1 MFLAVALVGAT
12 GGVNAQDV
20 KTASVRMTYV
30 DGNNVDVSY
39 GEIPAGQTA
48 KAGYNMIERGE
59 VKAAK
64 LEWGVSYITYI
75 EVDASAIEGQILSAT
90 FTADFSG
97 STDSKRQGVYGVGY
111 NTSEWLSN
119 MTYNTAD
126 RTITTLESTQN
137 TKTKSASTF
146 ESKSFDI
153 IKALKDD
160 ADKKVTILVYST
172 NAAGG
177 YIKNPKVEITA
188 SSATLY
194 TATFN
199 EQNGLTPSVT
209 IYTDEACTSEIS
221 ADFLSDKTTYY
232 YIAKCEGYEDYK
244 GNFTVS
250 GKDITV
256 NFSMVE
262 KPKFAYTV
270 NLTSDNGILKC
281 IYSNEQIYS
290 GMTIDY
296 SYPKYISDENGKVTY
311 ICSKNIYSGSVSPT
325 ETGSTDI
332 NYTKYDGVA
341 YFQEVENVNNKV
353 GVADSKLSSGKAVRG
368 VSNEKMKLIDVKET
382 GVYNITYVLY
392 SVNTRYDA
400 EAPILCNEDI
410 ISPAPYDNVKWSI
423 NYVQTKGVK
432 KLEGI
437 ILHNGDVV
445 SAKPNSTNVAF
456 DYVLIEKVSDLAPIS
471 SAKFATY
478 SPSSNV
484 TVPVGESGIK
494 VYTAK
499 VEGNQINLTQ
509 VEAGKVLKAGT
520 GYVIAGEEKSYEF
533 ALTNDDDDDEAIA
546 GNDLKVAGEGLTAT
560 ADTKYY
566 VLTKRAEG
574 VGFGKVADGVNIPA
588 GKCYIDLSETASKAT
603 FLSFGGETTGISN
616 VNAAK
621 ANANEYFSLQGVKTM
636 KPNKGIY
643 IHNGKKVVIK

>member
-20 KTASVRMTYV
+20 KTASVRMAYV
-30 DGNNVDVSY
+30 DGNNVDTSY
-39 GEIPAGQTA
+39 GEISAGQTA
-48 KAGYNMIERGE
+48 KAGYNKISGGNK
-59 VKAAK
+59 VDAAN
-64 LEWGVSYITYI
+64 LTWGVSCITYI

-126 RTITTLESTQN
+126 RRITTLESTQN

-221 ADFLSDKTTYY
+221 VDLLSDKTTYY

-281 IYSNEQIYS
+281 IDSNEQIYS

-325 ETGSTDI
+325 EAGSTDI

-410 ISPAPYDNVKWSI
+410 VSPAPYDNVKWSI
-423 NYVQTKGVK
+423 NYVQTTGVK

-437 ILHNGDVV
+437 ILHKGDVV
-445 SAKPNSTNVAF
+445 SAKPSSTNVAL

-484 TVPVGESGIK
+484 IVPAEESGIK

-520 GYVIAGEEKSYEF
+520 GYVVAGEEKNYEF
-533 ALTNDDDDDEAIA
+533 ALTNEATEAIE

-588 GKCYIDLSETASKAT
+588 GKCYIDLTETASKAT

>member
-1 MFLAVALVGAT
+1 MPWLAQR

-48 KAGYNMIERGE
+48 KAGYNKIEGGE

-75 EVDASAIEGQILSAT
+75 EVDASAIEGQIISAT

-97 STDSKRQGVYGVGY
+97 ATDSGRQGIYGVGY

-119 MTYNTAD
+119 MTYTTAD

-137 TKTKSASTF
+137 TKTKKASTF

-172 NAAGG
+172 NPAGG

-188 SSATLY
+188 STATLY

-256 NFSMVE
+256 NFAMAE
-262 KPKFAYTV
+262 KPKFAYSV

-281 IYSNEQIYS
+281 IYSNDQIYS

-325 ETGSTDI
+325 GAGSTDI
-332 NYTKYDGVA
+332 KYTKYDGVA

-353 GVADSKLSSGKAVRG
+353 EVTNSKLSSGKAVRG
-368 VSNEKMKLIDVKET
+368 VNNGKMKLIDVKET

-423 NYVQTKGVK
+423 NYVQTTGVK
-432 KLEGI
+432 KIEGI
-437 ILHNGDVV
+437 ILHKGDVV
-445 SAKPNSTNVAF
+445 SAKPSSTNVAF

-484 TVPVGESGIK
+484 IVPAVESGIK

-499 VEGNQINLTQ
+499 VEGNQINLTE
-509 VEAGKVLKAGT
+509 VEAGKVLEAGT
-520 GYVIAGEEKSYEF
+520 GYVVAGEENSYEF
-533 ALTNDDDDDEAIA
+533 ALTKEAAEAIE
-546 GNDLKVAGEGLTAT
+546 GNDLKVATGEGLTAT

-574 VGFGKVADGVNIPA
+574 VGFGKVATGVNIPA
-588 GKCYIDLSETASKAT
+588 GKCYIDLTATASKAT